1 MEISILLIVTNLNKP
16 SLKSFLEIDI
26 SDDGSDVDLNDDFA
40 DISDVDEIKA
50 STDDLNDL
58 DKLIHTTKDKAE
70 GTKPI
75 YCSIWG

>member
-1 MEISILLIVTNLNKP
+1 MAISILLIVVNSYNFFLNF
-16 SLKSFLEIDI
+16 LLEIDI

-70 GTKPI
+70 GT
-75 YCSIWG
+75 